1 MTGNNIQKRTFV
13 VTAGMTP
20 DDVINSKNATSAQ
33 KMMAKAFDSDGIFGY
48 SSEEATRFNK
58 TSISLK
64 SNNEVSL
71 YTRDRNGNIINQQ
84 HYKGDLSKFKYME
97 AVNEYHSKPMYKDNN
112 IYDEI
117 DGKSFKVK
125 SGENR
130 YKTFE
135 EGSNSYLYEYTD
147 GSKGIAVRTP
157 EYTIKKIT
165 QKDGKNSYFRTYGN
179 KEEKKYWDGSL
190 EVTERN
196 GNKETTTIK
205 DADGN
210 VSYKG
215 VTTYDA
221 NNNKVSKY
229 IEKIIDGKL
238 CKKNIEYNYDKDTKK
253 YDLKATDPETG
264 KEYADPFGWELK
276 EEKSFMDKVPS
287 FFSGLKKIG
296 SSILEFIKAI
306 PSELSKP
313 RMSKEDL
320 EDAKFRNAW
329 DIPIDTPEDKY
340 MDYVK

>member
-1 MTGNNIQKRTFV
+1 MAGNNIQKRTFV

-71 YTRDRNGNIINQQ
+71 YTRDKNGNIINQQ

-97 AVNEYHSKPMYKDNN
+97 AVNEYHSEPMYIDNN
-112 IYDEI
+112 RYDEI
-117 DGKSFKVK
+117 DGKSFNVK
-125 SGENR
+125 SGEYR

-135 EGSNSYLYEYTD
+135 EGSSSYLYEYTD
-147 GSKGIAVRTP
+147 GSKGVTVRTP
-157 EYTIKKIT
+157 EYSMKKIT
-165 QKDGKNSYFRTYGN
+165 QKDGKTSYLRTYGN

-190 EVTERN
+190 EVTEKS

-205 DADGN
+205 DADGK
-210 VSYKG
+210 VSYRG
-215 VTTYDA
+215 VTTYDE

-229 IEKIIDGKL
+229 VEMIVDGKL

-253 YDLKATDPETG
+253 YNLKATDPETG
-264 KEYADPFGWELK
+264 KEYTDPLGWKLK
-276 EEKSFMDKVPS
+276 EEKSFKENVSS
-287 FFSGLKKIG
+287 FFSNLKKVG
-296 SSILEFIKAI
+296 SAMIEFITEI
-306 PSELSKP
+306 PSGLS
-313 RMSKEDL
+313 RLRVSDEDL